1 MANIAHYHAAQRK
14 AHRRRPHAGPLAAPV
29 VVFAAVCIVA
39 AAYVAYVLWP
49 RWPDAPV
56 AIDAPSVPISLA
68 GTVFNI
74 EPAAI
79 RIPSQRRPGS
89 QNRIDIAYLWPS
101 LMPPDPSIKVIDGKP
116 VDPNERLFA
125 LVQLDDGTLPVADRV
140 RTIYPYY
147 LDKAPVSGPEGL
159 VVQPFRNDTPYQGED
174 LVIEQAAPDHFTAR
188 CSRQGIG
195 NSGICLL
202 EKRAGA
208 ANVMFRFPRE
218 WLANWQDVAAG
229 IDKLMARWRAGA

>member
-1 MANIAHYHAAQRK
+1 MASIAHHPA
-14 AHRRRPHAGPLAAPV
+14 RRRANRRRAHAGPLAAPV
-29 VVFAAVCIVA
+29 ILFAAVCIA
-39 AAYVAYVLWP
+39 AAVYVAYVLWP

-56 AIDAPSVPISLA
+56 AIDAPSIPITIA

-79 RIPSQRRPGS
+79 RIPSQRHAGS

-125 LVQLDDGTLPVADRV
+125 LVQLDDGALPLAARV
-140 RTIYPYY
+140 RDIYPHY
-147 LDKAPVSGPEGL
+147 LAKASVAGPEGL
-159 VVQPFRNDTPYQGED
+159 VVHPFRNDTPYQGED
-174 LVIEQAAPDHFTAR
+174 LVYEQATPERFMAR
-188 CSRQGIG
+188 CTRQGIG
-195 NSGICLL
+195 NTGICLL

-208 ANVMFRFPRE
+208 ADVTFRFPRE
-218 WLANWQDVAAG
+218 WLADWKRVAAG
-229 IDKLMARWRAGA
+229 IDKLMLRWRPAN